1 MGSKLTGGLL
11 LLAGMLFSATS
22 MAMQTQN
29 DDVGA
34 LINQRLSYMK
44 DVAGYKASNH
54 LPIEDL
60 HQEDRVLFDSMLEAE
75 KLGLDRESV
84 TPFIRAQ
91 MDVAKA
97 IQYRYRADW
106 LSLPETGWK
115 PQPLDKVRNSIS
127 VLNSRILAAIRA
139 RLSTDE
145 ACADKNKFIQ
155 QLNQTHLKDSDKELL
170 WRSLGKIRLKNDK

>member
-1 MGSKLTGGLL
+1 
-11 LLAGMLFSATS
+11 
-22 MAMQTQN
+22 
-29 DDVGA
+29 
-34 LINQRLSYMK
+34 
-44 DVAGYKASNH
+44 
-54 LPIEDL
+54 
-60 HQEDRVLFDSMLEAE
+60 
-75 KLGLDRESV
+75 
-84 TPFIRAQ
+84 
-91 MDVAKA
+91 
-97 IQYRYRADW
+97 YRYRADW

-170 WRSLGKIRLKNDK
+170 WRSLGKI